1 MRTAQLWLYA
11 VMGLLLLLLDTPLG
25 AEVCP
30 FTSCE
35 HCPAARVC
43 QRCVAAPGVCL
54 LRVAE
59 PRVISRGPR
68 PGAN

>member
-30 FTSCE
+30 FTSCDT
-35 HCPAARVC
+35 ARP
-43 QRCVAAPGVCL
+43 PGYANAV
-54 LRVAE
+54 
-59 PRVISRGPR
+59 SRRRACAFCGWPN
-68 PGAN
+68 PG